1 MKIVGIICEYNPF
14 HSGHE
19 WMLRTLRE
27 QGADAIVCAMSGNFV
42 QRGEFAVV
50 NKLSRAEMALRGGA
64 DLVLELPTPWAS
76 ATAETFA
83 RGGVQLL
90 TMAGCTHLAFGCE
103 CGDITLL
110 QKVAALLTQEL
121 FAADIKKHLSGGV
134 SYAVARK
141 QAAQAHL
148 GPAADIL
155 DTPNNIL
162 AIEYLKA
169 ISFCKSPLQP
179 IALPRRGAAHD
190 GEAKD
195 GFASASHIRQ
205 WLRCGRIAEAEQYL
219 PAPAA
224 DILRREIDAG
234 RMADM
239 ALCERGILAHL
250 RRMEEESFR
259 AFDGGNEGLYHRFY
273 QAVQTASTLAE
284 VLQKAKTKRYAH
296 ARLRRMALAAY
307 LNLPPVPDRPPYLR
321 LLAAD
326 ETGRK
331 LLRQMQKAGLPVLTK
346 PADVEKLGA
355 EAAKLFARECEMTD
369 LYTLAYTDLS
379 QSVCGSDWRT
389 TPVTE

>member
-64 DLVLELPTPWAS
+64 DLVLELPAPWAC

-110 QKVAALLTQEL
+110 RKVAALLTQEL

-169 ISFCKSPLQP
+169 IYFCNSPLQP

-205 WLRCGRIAEAEQYL
+205 WLQCGRIAEAEQYL

-250 RRMEEESFR
+250 RRMREEAFR
-259 AFDGGNEGLYHRFY
+259 AYDGGNEGLYHRFY

-307 LNLPPVPDRPPYLR
+307 LDLPPVPDRPPYLR

-326 ETGRK
+326 KTGRK
-331 LLRQMQKAGLPVLTK
+331 LLRQLQQTAAPVLTK
-346 PADVEKLGA
+346 PADVERLGG

-389 TPVTE
+389 TPVME